1 MLGSADKVTRE
12 PSQDPGGAGGKAT
25 GIVPKSF
32 HTWWNHQST
41 DWKKNKN
48 KKNRKSNKTIKM
60 PNALFTK
67 KKKKKALTGPF

>member
-41 DWKKNKN
+41 DWKKNK
-48 KKNRKSNKTIKM
+48 KKI
-60 PNALFTK
+60 
-67 KKKKKALTGPF
+67 TGRVIRQ

>member
-12 PSQDPGGAGGKAT
+12 PSQDPVGGGEGKAT

-41 DWKKNKN
+41 DWKKNK
-48 KKNRKSNKTIKM
+48 KKI
-60 PNALFTK
+60 
-67 KKKKKALTGPF
+67 TGRVIRQ

>member
-12 PSQDPGGAGGKAT
+12 PSQDTGWGKAT

-41 DWKKNKN
+41 DWKK
-48 KKNRKSNKTIKM
+48 
-60 PNALFTK
+60 K
-67 KKKKKALTGPF
+67 KKTERVIRQ